1 MKFTLY
7 ILFMFLI
14 LSACTKG
21 KDCQQ
26 LYQKVISFE
35 NRIPQ
40 NLVLEFIDSGN
51 ETFSV
56 EIAASETAIQKV
68 VKEYYKTHE
77 GGFQKGGAPS
87 DGHCTSEPEVS
98 GTSTFLSEKSFG
110 AVKNCWDNTN
120 YKSIIVENSIPC
132 PPDTFEQTRA
142 GRP

>member
-7 ILFMFLI
+7 LSFLFLM

-35 NRIPQ
+35 NRVSQ
-40 NLVLEFIDSGN
+40 NLVLEFVDSGA

-56 EIAASETAIQKV
+56 EIAASEAANQKV
-68 VKEYYKTHE
+68 IKEYYQTHE
-77 GGFQKGGAPS
+77 GGFQKGGAPF
-87 DGHCTSEPEVS
+87 DGQCTSEPQVI
-98 GTSTFLSEKSFG
+98 GTSSFLSEKSFG

-120 YKSIIVENSIPC
+120 YKSIIVENSVSC
-132 PPDTFEQTRA
+132 PSETFEQTRA